1 MSVNDVLKQAE
12 KEFGIGSKDYFK
24 FQEGVNK
31 FRILSDFAALQSEYL
46 GRKSVKFLTW
56 VLDRKDA
63 KVKLAFFPYKI
74 AKVVAE
80 YEAGEDFGF
89 KSFPMPYDITV
100 KATNAG
106 TKGVEY
112 IPTPGKEV
120 VLTSAELALVAEL
133 EPITDVRHRISE
145 EQAKQADEAAHSAT
159 GSEITT
165 EDLPE

>member
-1 MSVNDVLKQAE
+1 
-12 KEFGIGSKDYFK
+12 
-24 FQEGVNK
+24 
-31 FRILSDFAALQSEYL
+31 
-46 GRKSVKFLTW
+46 
-56 VLDRKDA
+56 
-63 KVKLAFFPYKI
+63 
-74 AKVVAE
+74 
-80 YEAGEDFGF
+80 
-89 KSFPMPYDITV
+89 MPYDITV

-120 VLTSAELALVAEL
+120 ALTSAELTLVAEL